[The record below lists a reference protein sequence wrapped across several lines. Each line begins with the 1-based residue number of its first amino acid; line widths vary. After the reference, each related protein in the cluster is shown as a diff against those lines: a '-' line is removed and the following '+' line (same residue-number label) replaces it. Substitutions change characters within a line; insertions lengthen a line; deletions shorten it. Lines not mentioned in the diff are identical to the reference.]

1 MKEKQKLIKPITN
14 WKNYSSNKNT
24 LNDFLVYC
32 KVREGL
38 KAIEVGEIFTNDEMK
53 ELILKC

>member
-14 WKNYSSNKNT
+14 WKNYSSSQNT

>member
-14 WKNYSSNKNT
+14 WKNYSSNQNT

>member
-14 WKNYSSNKNT
+14 LKSYSSNQNT
-24 LNDFLVYC
+24 LNDFLIYC
-32 KVREGL
+32 KVHEAL
-38 KAIEVGEIFTNDEMK
+38 KAIENGDVITNDEMK

>member
-14 WKNYSSNKNT
+14 LKSYSSKQNT
-24 LNDFLVYC
+24 LNDFLIYC
-32 KVREGL
+32 KVHEGL
-38 KAIEVGEIFTNDEMK
+38 KAIENGDVITNDEMK